1 MRTHETNYLVAA
13 VKPSMAVIRG
23 SRGPRASCNRTRMYA
38 GPVAWVSNYEN
49 FACRSGGIYIT
60 SGIIIIIF
68 GCLCK
73 SNCGPFR
80 GLEWFSP
87 VPGALPDVTEA
98 VPTQGDVNTKS
109 STGFLERARR
119 TVFGLQVRARMRSAP
134 CRSPVVIHAPT
145 FCVCASR
152 PVAATG
158 RGGGVVGRPRP
169 CHSLARSHVCS

>member
-1 MRTHETNYLVAA
+1 MLA
-13 VKPSMAVIRG
+13 
-23 SRGPRASCNRTRMYA
+23 GPPAHVGDRKIVHSWRDTEPGRTR
-38 GPVAWVSNYEN
+38 PP
-49 FACRSGGIYIT
+49 T

-98 VPTQGDVNTKS
+98 VPTQGVVNTKS

>member
-1 MRTHETNYLVAA
+1 MSAWCEWHQFQGLNV
-13 VKPSMAVIRG
+13 VIHSQYRQKFRACGGLRG
-23 SRGPRASCNRTRMYA
+23 NLITP
-38 GPVAWVSNYEN
+38 
-49 FACRSGGIYIT
+49 T
-60 SGIIIIIF
+60 SGINIIIF

-98 VPTQGDVNTKS
+98 VPSQGVVNTKS

-158 RGGGVVGRPRP
+158 RDGGVVGRPRP